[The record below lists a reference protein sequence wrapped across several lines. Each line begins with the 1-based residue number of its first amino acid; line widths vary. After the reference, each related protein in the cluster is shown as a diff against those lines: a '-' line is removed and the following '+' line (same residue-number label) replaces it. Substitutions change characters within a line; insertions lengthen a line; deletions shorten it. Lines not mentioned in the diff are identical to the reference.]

1 MPAHSID
8 STGTPVR
15 HALPPQDISTEVLLE
30 KYAKDQETSIDDLN
44 ERVARALAQAELP
57 NQRVFWQPRFA
68 EALRAGFV
76 PAGRIQSAAGTGLS
90 ATLCSRASAAR

>member
-44 ERVARALAQAELP
+44 
-57 NQRVFWQPRFA
+57 
-68 EALRAGFV
+68 
-76 PAGRIQSAAGTGLS
+76 
-90 ATLCSRASAAR
+90 